1 MTSKELIK
9 ANIINKAIREL
20 DLFISTAEE
29 VWEGKLIKQTS
40 KYIFKSVAYGVYD
53 EAEYHMNTEIKDK
66 VLNVLR
72 DHLQELNNQLKN
84 L

>member
-20 DLFISTAEE
+20 DLFISIAEK
-29 VWEGKLIKQTS
+29 VWEGKLIKESS
-40 KYIFKSVAYGVYD
+40 KYIFKSIAYGVYD
-53 EAEYHMNTEIKDK
+53 EAEYHMNTEVKDK

-72 DHLQELNNQLKN
+72 EHLQELKDQLNNL
-84 L
+84 